1 MKPQRHRYAEIGNYS
16 SRNSGLSLS
25 AASAVKIMLVILLL
39 ITVPLFFLP
48 GCKKGEEEKVRPKTS
63 AKAII
68 RHGEAVLTLNESEQE
83 KSGLVVERLKD
94 VFYRQEFQ
102 SYGAVLRPDALI
114 DIRNSYL
121 AAQSSSEKAGAVL
134 DASRKEYERL
144 RKLNEDNRNVSD
156 KALQAARAALTSSE
170 ADVYAAEGR
179 LQTIKQSA
187 SAQWGKALSERI
199 FKGSSEFSRLIDG
212 GDALVS
218 VTLPP
223 GVHVSQAPREIGIE
237 PPGGKPLQARFVT
250 RALSTDPHIQGE
262 SFIYLSS
269 SNRTRLVPGMSIEAR
284 LAAGP
289 GIKGVSVPS
298 SAIVRRNGQ
307 AWAYVQ
313 ESETRFVR
321 RPVPTEY
328 PLKDGYLVVRGFTA
342 GELIVVKGAQT
353 LLSME
358 SLPGRHEE
366 ED

>member
-1 MKPQRHRYAEIGNYS
+1 MKPQRHGDTEIGNYS
-16 SRNSGLSLS
+16 LRNSRLYLS
-25 AASAVKIMLVILLL
+25 AAPAVKIMFLILVLV
-39 ITVPLFFLP
+39 TVSLFFLP
-48 GCKKGEEEKVRPKTS
+48 GCKKGEEEKVRSKAS

-68 RHGEAVLTLNESEQE
+68 RHGETVLTLDESAQE
-83 KSGLVVERLKD
+83 KSGLVVERLKA
-94 VFYRQEFQ
+94 VFHQQEF
-102 SYGAVLRPDALI
+102 SAYGTVLRPDALI

-121 AAQSSSEKAGAVL
+121 AAKSSSEKAAAVL

-144 RKLNEDNRNVSD
+144 RKLNEDNHNVSD

-187 SAQWGKALSERI
+187 LAQWGKALSEWI
-199 FKGSSEFSRLIDG
+199 FKDSAEFSRLIDG
-212 GDALVS
+212 EDVLVR

-223 GVHVSQAPREIGIE
+223 GVHIPQAPQEIGIQ
-237 PPGGKPLQARFVT
+237 PPGGNPLPARFVT
-250 RALSTDPHIQGE
+250 RALSTDPRIQGE
-262 SFIYLSS
+262 GFIYLGP
-269 SNRTRLVPGMSIEAR
+269 SNGTRLVPGMSIEAR
-284 LAAGP
+284 LPAGP
-289 GIKGVSVPS
+289 GMKGVFVPP
-298 SAIVRRNGQ
+298 SAVVRRNGQ

-321 RPVPTEY
+321 RPVPMEY
-328 PLKDGYLVVRGFTA
+328 PLKDGYLAAGGFTP
-342 GELIVVKGAQT
+342 GELIVVKGAQM